1 MQRYSLNSA
10 PNKFIYT
17 CSAPPPSPTPLLQCR
32 TRVHAISPELQH
44 CIGGWGEE
52 ATHFKTDNSAFLKL
66 KVLCKKMAL
75 FCNCNLAGHSVNT
88 LNLFMNTKRDM
99 LLYLFSITPVRM
111 NKLKSFFRLQFTIKR
126 KKVHAFPLLISKC
139 LLFF

>member
-1 MQRYSLNSA
+1 
-10 PNKFIYT
+10 
-17 CSAPPPSPTPLLQCR
+17 
-32 TRVHAISPELQH
+32 
-44 CIGGWGEE
+44 
-52 ATHFKTDNSAFLKL
+52 
-66 KVLCKKMAL
+66 MAL

-126 KKVHAFPLLISKC
+126 KKVHAFLLLISKC
-139 LLFF
+139 SFVLLIQRQTNSFTLVQPPPSPPPLLQCRTRVHAISPELQHCIGGWGEEATHFKTDNSAFLKLRFKNTGN